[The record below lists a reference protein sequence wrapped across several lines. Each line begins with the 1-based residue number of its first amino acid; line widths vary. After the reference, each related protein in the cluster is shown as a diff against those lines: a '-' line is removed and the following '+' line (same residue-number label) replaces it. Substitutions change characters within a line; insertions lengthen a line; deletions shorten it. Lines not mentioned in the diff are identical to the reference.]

1 MVGLHKLEVGQSNID
16 VLKWSTSE
24 QSRKKVTD
32 VHIMK
37 HSLDRINII
46 QKKLLT
52 EEL

>member
-1 MVGLHKLEVGQSNID
+1 LHKLEVGQSNID
-16 VLKWSTSE
+16 VLKWWKSE
-24 QSRKKVTD
+24 ESSKKVAD

-37 HSLDRINII
+37 QSIDRINII